1 MRIAAITA
9 HDEGRRYTVTLQ
21 NIRGPLTTVYG
32 PVNSGKSG
40 IADLV
45 GHALFGKQSPLGPG
59 SLPVHGELI
68 VEDRGN
74 RYRVRRSLDSHG
86 HPRLTVA
93 AVDGSPVDQHTIR
106 KMVGGLTP
114 SILGP
119 LCSVSF
125 RETPDVTQLLSLS
138 FASGFQAIAGELSVH
153 ATRRISE
160 LAARRDL
167 LAQEL
172 ETRIATDRQ
181 ASKDL
186 EGRWRELDRL
196 VRDEQQRCSTVEQR
210 LKAVEHSLAE
220 TDARLRYRRLELNV
234 ELRWHTNETPDTEH
248 PAALEAQVTRCRQI
262 LAELNER
269 ESALRAQLAQTQTTR
284 PNAAAV
290 LVEQQTWLAISR
302 QLAADLSGE
311 VARLARASASNSCV
325 CHDAHP
331 RLRPI
336 SETIERQLAVLE
348 KSVAEQQR
356 AANAAELAIEV
367 DHLARAQGEM
377 RRHLEHLLDR
387 TQDQLRGTALARQN
401 ESGVTTVF
409 SAADAEQ
416 LESRRL
422 ELEQDRF
429 RLVDEVNTVARRL
442 KVLRAERDAVERER
456 SALLSARSIEHV
468 QRELAHVQKKLEEAG
483 VTSTQGE
490 GSIADE
496 CLMWASD
503 FLAQLTNG
511 EIRRLMLF
519 NGGRNAIVVDQRGE
533 SVALDLLTGAQ
544 RDQVYLSLCFAL
556 LTAASR
562 HGIWLPLVLDDP
574 FERLDAR
581 ATAAL
586 AAILESFSR
595 QGHQVLLFT
604 RQKDAADRLAAVG
617 AEMYDMFDV
626 RRAPIAATPVD
637 IRPVAPVSVIRETPT
652 KKRRID
658 DTTGEL
664 RRRKTKRP
672 PATRNGELRDPGH
685 SDAA

>member
-9 HDEGRRYTVTLQ
+9 HNEDRRYTVTFQ
-21 NIRGPLTTVYG
+21 SIRGPLTAVYG
-32 PVNSGKSG
+32 PAHSGKSG
-40 IADLV
+40 AADLV
-45 GHALFGKQSPLGPG
+45 GHALFGKHRVATAG
-59 SLPVHGELI
+59 HRAADGELI
-68 VEDRGN
+68 VEDRGG
-74 RYRVRRSLDSHG
+74 RYRVRCVHDVSG
-86 HPRLTVA
+86 HTRLTIA

-125 RETPDVTQLLSLS
+125 RETPDATQLLSHS
-138 FASGFQAIAGELSVH
+138 FASGFQAIAGEHSVH
-153 ATRRISE
+153 ATRRVSE

-172 ETRIATDRQ
+172 ETRLATDRR

-186 EGRWRELDRL
+186 ESRWRELDRL
-196 VRDEQQRCSTVEQR
+196 VRDEQQRCSAVEQR

-234 ELRWHTNETPDTEH
+234 ELRWQTNETPDTER

-284 PNAAAV
+284 PNAVAV

-311 VARLARASASNSCV
+311 VARLARASASHTCV

-348 KSVAEQQR
+348 KSVSEQQR
-356 AANAAELAIEV
+356 AANAAELSIEV

-387 TQDQLRGTALARQN
+387 SQDQLRGTALARQN
-401 ESGVTTVF
+401 ECGVTTVF

-429 RLVDEVNTVARRL
+429 RLVDEVNTAARRL

-483 VTSTQGE
+483 VTSTHGE

-519 NGGRNAIVVDQRGE
+519 NEGRNAVVVDQRGD
-533 SVALDLLTGAQ
+533 SVAMDSLTGAQ

-562 HGIWLPLVLDDP
+562 QGVWLPLVLDDP

-586 AAILESFSR
+586 ATILESFGR
-595 QGHQVLLFT
+595 HGHQVVVFT
-604 RQKDAADRLAAVG
+604 QQKDAADRLAAVG
-617 AEMYDMFDV
+617 AEMYDMLDV
-626 RRAPIAATPVD
+626 RRSPNAGAPINGRPATPV
-637 IRPVAPVSVIRETPT
+637 SVVRAEPM
-652 KKRRID
+652 KNQRID
-658 DTTGEL
+658 DATGEL
-664 RRRKTKRP
+664 RRRKKKRL
-672 PATRNGELRDPGH
+672 PATRNGEVRDSGH

>member
-9 HDEGRRYTVTLQ
+9 HDEGRRYTITLPA
-21 NIRGPLTTVYG
+21 IRGPLTAVYG
-32 PVNSGKSG
+32 PAHSGKSG
-40 IADLV
+40 VADLV
-45 GHALFGKQSPLGPG
+45 GHALFGKRPATTPG
-59 SLPVHGELI
+59 TVPPDGELI
-68 VEDRGN
+68 IEDRGN
-74 RYRVRRSLDSHG
+74 RYRVRRCQDDHRQ
-86 HPRLTVA
+86 PRLTIA

-106 KMVGGLTP
+106 RMVGGLTP
-114 SILGP
+114 HVLAP
-119 LCSVSF
+119 LCAVSF
-125 RETPDVTQLLSLS
+125 RETPDIGQLLAHS
-138 FASGFQAIAGELSVH
+138 FASGFQTIVGENGVQ
-153 ATRRISE
+153 ATRRVSE

-172 ETRIATDRQ
+172 ETRIATDRR

-196 VRDEQQRCSTVEQR
+196 VRDEQQRCSAAEQR

-234 ELRWHTNETPDTEH
+234 ELRWHTQETPDTER
-248 PAALEAQVTRCRQI
+248 PATLEVQVTRCRQI

-311 VARLARASASNSCV
+311 VARLARASASQTCV
-325 CHDAHP
+325 CRDAHP

-336 SETIERQLAVLE
+336 SETIERQLSVLE
-348 KSVAEQQR
+348 KSVTEQQQ
-356 AANAAELAIEV
+356 AANAAQLAIEV

-387 TQDQLRGTALARQN
+387 SQDQLRGTALARQN
-401 ESGVTTVF
+401 ECGVTTVF

-429 RLVDEVNTVARRL
+429 RLANEVNTIAKRL
-442 KVLRAERDAVERER
+442 KVLRGERDAVERER
-456 SALLSARSIEHV
+456 AALLSARSIEHV
-468 QRELAHVQKKLEEAG
+468 QRELAHVQKKLAEAG
-483 VTSTQGE
+483 PSAAFGE
-490 GSIADE
+490 ESVADE

-511 EIRRLMLF
+511 QLRRLMLL
-519 NGGRNAIVVDQRGE
+519 NQRRSAVVVDQHGE
-533 SVALDLLTGAQ
+533 TFAVQLLTAAQ
-544 RDQVYLSLCFAL
+544 RDQVYLSLCLAL
-556 LTAASR
+556 LTGASR

-574 FERLDAR
+574 FERLDAS

-586 AAILESFSR
+586 AAVLDSFS
-595 QGHQVLLFT
+595 QHGHQVLVFT
-604 RQKDAADRLAAVG
+604 GQKEAAERLVAIGADTRDMISLRQPPTDVLPDVEPYLRPTRIAPKQVVKKCDGQEQVKMHRRKKRTVNRSDEMDG
-617 AEMYDMFDV
+617 AE
-626 RRAPIAATPVD
+626 R
-637 IRPVAPVSVIRETPT
+637 
-652 KKRRID
+652 
-658 DTTGEL
+658 
-664 RRRKTKRP
+664 
-672 PATRNGELRDPGH
+672 

>member
-1 MRIAAITA
+1 MRITAITA
-9 HDEGRRYTVTLQ
+9 HDDGRRYTVTLPA
-21 NIRGPLTTVYG
+21 IRGPLTTVYG
-32 PVNSGKSG
+32 PAHSGKSG
-40 IADLV
+40 VADLI
-45 GHALFGKQSPLGPG
+45 GHALFGKRPAATPG
-59 SLPVHGELI
+59 SVPPDGELI

-74 RYRVRRSLDSHG
+74 RYRVRRSQDNHG
-86 HPRLTVA
+86 QARLTVA

-106 KMVGGLTP
+106 RMVGGLTP
-114 SILGP
+114 SILAP
-119 LCSVSF
+119 LCAVSF
-125 RETPDVTQLLSLS
+125 RETPEVPQLLSHS
-138 FASGFQAIAGELSVH
+138 FARGFQAIAGEHSVH
-153 ATRRISE
+153 TTRRVSE

-172 ETRIATDRQ
+172 ETRIATDRR

-234 ELRWHTNETPDTEH
+234 ELRWHTNNTPDTER

-284 PNAAAV
+284 PNATAV

-311 VARLARASASNSCV
+311 VARLARASASQTCV

-348 KSVAEQQR
+348 KSVAEQQQ
-356 AANAAELAIEV
+356 AVNAAELAIEV
-367 DHLARAQGEM
+367 DHLTRAQGEM
-377 RRHLEHLLDR
+377 RRHLEHLLNR
-387 TQDQLRGTALARQN
+387 SQVQLRGTALARQN
-401 ESGVTTVF
+401 ECGLTTVF

-429 RLVDEVNTVARRL
+429 RLVAEVNTIAKRL

-483 VTSTQGE
+483 VTTSSGE
-490 GSIADE
+490 ESIAAE

-503 FLAQLTNG
+503 YLAQLTNG

-519 NGGRNAIVVDQRGE
+519 NQGRNAVVVDQRGE
-533 SVALDLLTGAQ
+533 TVALDLLTGAH
-544 RDQVYLSLCFAL
+544 RDQVYLSLCLAL

-562 HGIWLPLVLDDP
+562 HGVWLPLVLDDP

-586 AAILESFSR
+586 AAVLEGFSR

-604 RQKDAADRLAAVG
+604 QRKDAAERLAAVG
-617 AEMYDMFDV
+617 AEMCDMLEL
-626 RRAPIAATPVD
+626 RQTPVAVT
-637 IRPVAPVSVIRETPT
+637 PTGEAPLHPVSAVREAPK
-652 KKRRID
+652 KKRRIGG
-658 DTTGEL
+658 TTGEL
-664 RRRKTKRP
+664 RRRKKKS
-672 PATRNGELRDPGH
+672 ASASRNGKARDPGH

>member
-21 NIRGPLTTVYG
+21 SIKGPLTAVYG
-32 PVNSGKSG
+32 PAHSGKSAV
-40 IADLV
+40 ADLV
-45 GHALFGKQSPLGPG
+45 GHALFGKHRVAAPG
-59 SLPVHGELI
+59 YTAADGELI
-68 VEDRGN
+68 VEDRGG
-74 RYRVRRSLDSHG
+74 RYRVRSVHDASG
-86 HPRLTVA
+86 HTRLTVA

-106 KMVGGLTP
+106 KMVGSLPP
-114 SILGP
+114 SILTP
-119 LCSVSF
+119 LCAVSF
-125 RETPDVTQLLSLS
+125 RATPDVGRLLTHE
-138 FASGFQAIAGELSVH
+138 FASGFHGSLGENSAH
-153 ATRRISE
+153 APRRVSE

-172 ETRIATDRQ
+172 ETRIANDRRT
-181 ASKDL
+181 SKEL

-196 VRDEQQRCSTVEQR
+196 LREEQQRCSTTEQR

-234 ELRWHTNETPDTEH
+234 ELRWHTNESPEGER
-248 PAALEAQVTRCRQI
+248 PAALDAQVVRCRQI

-284 PNAAAV
+284 PSAAAV
-290 LVEQQTWLAISR
+290 LFEQQTWLAISR

-311 VARLARASASNSCV
+311 VARLARASVSKDCV

-336 SETIERQLAVLE
+336 AETIERQLAVLE
-348 KSVAEQQR
+348 KSVAEHQR
-356 AANAAELAIEV
+356 VVNAAELAVEV
-367 DHLARAQGEM
+367 DHLARAQAEM

-387 TQDQLRGTALARQN
+387 SQDRLRGTALARQN
-401 ESGVTTVF
+401 ECGVTTVF

-416 LESRRL
+416 LENRRL

-429 RLVDEVNTVARRL
+429 RLVEEVNTAARRI
-442 KVLRAERDAVERER
+442 KVVRAERDAIERER
-456 SALLSARSIEHV
+456 AALLSARSIEHI
-468 QRELAHVQKKLEEAG
+468 QREMAHVQKKLENAG
-483 VTSTQGE
+483 TTTPGDD
-490 GSIADE
+490 SITDE

-519 NGGRNAIVVDQRGE
+519 NQGRNAVVVNQQGE
-533 SVALDLLTGAQ
+533 TVALDLLTAAQ

-556 LTAASR
+556 LTSASR
-562 HGIWLPLVLDDP
+562 NGVWLPLVLDEP
-574 FERLDAR
+574 FTRLDAR

-586 AAILESFSR
+586 AAVLEAFSR
-595 QGHQVLLFT
+595 QGHQILVFT
-604 RQKDAADRLAAVG
+604 QQTEAAGRLASVG
-617 AEMYDMFDV
+617 AEMCDMMDL
-626 RRAPIAATPVD
+626 RRSPAETVPTIPSTL
-637 IRPVAPVSVIRETPT
+637 RPVSVEGQSQL

-658 DTTGEL
+658 GLAPEV
-664 RRRKTKRP
+664 RRRKKKRTP
-672 PATRNGELRDPGH
+672 SSPNGQATDPGH